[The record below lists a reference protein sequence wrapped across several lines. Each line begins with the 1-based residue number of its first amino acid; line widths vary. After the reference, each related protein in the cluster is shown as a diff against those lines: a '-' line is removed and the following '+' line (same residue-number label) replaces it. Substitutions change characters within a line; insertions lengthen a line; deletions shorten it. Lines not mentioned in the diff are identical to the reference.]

1 MKAYSIDLRKRVLD
15 ALDAGM
21 PRADIVRI
29 FHVSHSTLKRWL
41 IRRATTNSLDQHPRS
56 GQTPRITTADDAHL
70 RVQLQH
76 HPDATLAEH
85 AALWNA
91 EHGTT
96 LSQWTLGRA
105 IRRLNWTRKKSPSLP
120 ANVIRGSA

>member
-1 MKAYSIDLRKRVLD
+1 MKPYSLDLRTRVLD

-21 PRADIVRI
+21 ARADVVCTFR
-29 FHVSHSTLKRWL
+29 VSLATIKRWL
-41 IRRATTNSLDQHPRS
+41 SRRATTGSLAASPRP
-56 GQTPRITTADDAHL
+56 GPAPRIPADQDAHL
-70 RVQLQH
+70 RAHLDA

-91 EHGTT
+91 EHQTT

-105 IRRLNWTRKKSPSLP
+105 IRRVNWTRKKSL
-120 ANVIRGSA
+120 